1 MATVKLATLVIRTVA
16 KPISSQLKNQAK
28 QHPAFRNLCVSLAQ
42 RMHTAEVSLRT
53 NILGEPARAHVRPL
67 AETRAIENGANALA
81 EGFLFA
87 VAAALILGE
96 SFRTSRAQSKRRDD
110 VDDRLD
116 ELASSVSSLR
126 DAVEQLRQTQQ
137 ELEEERERNDELQR
151 IMERVVEIGLRGGW
165 AEFEDTPL
173 KIPKANLTPQSA
185 RLQSTGFST
194 VLEPTSSNVNSAS
207 SPGPGPS

>member
-116 ELASSVSSLR
+116 ELATSISSLR

-165 AEFEDTPL
+165 VEFEDTPL
-173 KIPKANLTPQSA
+173 KIPKASLTPQSV
-185 RLQSTGFST
+185 RSQGTGFST